1 MQTTY
6 EGEQA
11 HRNIRSP
18 PCQHECMNIDVTCAC
33 GYQWE
38 SHSASG
44 RTRCRS
50 CGRRVYIPLQARR
63 NAGLDTRPSQSEATR
78 TRHNAGRS
86 TALPPSPQRAPRR
99 VQRLD
104 EEPSRRAP
112 EPHSTASLEL
122 PAWVT
127 DAMSKIAASTPQ
139 PWAAPAR
146 VPTPRGPTTP
156 TTTREAPRT
165 KPQTTSHGFFVLVVA
180 CGCQLLS
187 ASPAQQ
193 IRCPIHGRVATRRS
207 RPALDG
213 VRHASL
219 PWGSPIE

>member
-18 PCQHECMNIDVTCAC
+18 SCQHECMNIDVTCAC
-33 GYQWE
+33 GYRWE

-44 RTRCRS
+44 RTRCRN
-50 CGRRVYIPLQARR
+50 CGRRVYIPLDVRR
-63 NAGLDTRPSQSEATR
+63 SAGLNAHPSQSEATR

-99 VQRLD
+99 VRRLD
-104 EEPSRRAP
+104 EEPSRRAL
-112 EPHSTASLEL
+112 EPQPTLSLEL
-122 PAWVT
+122 PAWVS

-146 VPTPRGPTTP
+146 VPTPRAPTPPTTS
-156 TTTREAPRT
+156 REAPRT
-165 KPQTTSHGFFVLVVA
+165 KPQTTSHGLFVLDVA

-207 RPALDG
+207 RPAAARLRDT
-213 VRHASL
+213 SL
-219 PWGSPIE
+219 QWGSPIE